1 MMDQQEKMGAMDI
14 QEQQFSDEQSAPH
27 SDRLAEIEAVVMEAR
42 DPVSALG
49 EREALRRIGLIVA
62 RGTSGETY
70 QKPLG

>member
-1 MMDQQEKMGAMDI
+1 METQE
-14 QEQQFSDEQSAPH
+14 QFSDEQNAAH
-27 SDRLAEIEAVVMEAR
+27 GDRLAEIESVLVEAR

-49 EREALRRIGLIVA
+49 EREALRQIGLIAA

>member
-1 MMDQQEKMGAMDI
+1 MDI
-14 QEQQFSDEQSAPH
+14 QDQQFSDEQDAPNA
-27 SDRLAEIEAVVMEAR
+27 DRLAEIEAVLEKAR

-49 EREALRRIGLIVA
+49 EREALRQIGLIAA